1 MGMLYRRKKRDP
13 VTHELI
19 ELGPWWM
26 KYYRQGRPFY
36 ESTETEVKAEARRK
50 LKEREGQVAQGLHQ
64 GPQVERT
71 RFEDLVEGIRQDY
84 AMNERKSS
92 RRMEDY
98 ITHLMTSFSHMRA
111 SAITTDKIKTYIT
124 NRQKEGAANGTIN
137 REMGAL
143 KRMFRLALQHTPPKV
158 VRAPHIPMLEE
169 RNIRS
174 GFFEH
179 EDFLA
184 LRGVLPDYAQ
194 VAATLAYYSGMR
206 TGEVFSLKWTQVNWS
221 AGKLSL
227 RAQDTKT
234 ETPRV
239 LYITGDLL
247 RVLMV
252 WKQRC
257 DQKWPQCPWIC
268 HRGGIRLESLKH
280 SWRKACERVG
290 LGKMVEVEGTKEKV
304 WVGKI
309 PHDFR
314 RTAVRNMVRAGVPEK
329 IAMAISGHKTRS
341 VFDRYNIVNEADL
354 EQAAQSMTAYF
365 ERERAKMVTVTV
377 TLGELE
383 RERGSSLDSEDAE
396 SLGKVVELARGIEP
410 PTCGLQ
416 NRCSAIELRQPE

>member
-1 MGMLYRRKKRDP
+1 M
-13 VTHELI
+13 
-19 ELGPWWM
+19 
-26 KYYRQGRPFY
+26 
-36 ESTETEVKAEARRK
+36 
-50 LKEREGQVAQGLHQ
+50 
-64 GPQVERT
+64 ERT

-111 SAITTDKIKTYIT
+111 SAITTDKIKAYIT
-124 NRQKEGAANGTIN
+124 NRQKAGAANGTIN

-158 VRAPHIPMLEE
+158 ARAPHVPMLEE

-194 VAATLAYYSGMR
+194 VATTLAYYSGMR

-247 RVLMV
+247 RVLMA

-377 TLGELE
+377 TLGELGGE
-383 RERGSSLDSEDAE
+383 SGSSLSREGAE
-396 SLGKVVELARGIEP
+396 SSGEVVELARGIEP

-416 NRCSAIELRQPE
+416 NRCSAIELRQPENIGLPTFPDIVSENLTTA